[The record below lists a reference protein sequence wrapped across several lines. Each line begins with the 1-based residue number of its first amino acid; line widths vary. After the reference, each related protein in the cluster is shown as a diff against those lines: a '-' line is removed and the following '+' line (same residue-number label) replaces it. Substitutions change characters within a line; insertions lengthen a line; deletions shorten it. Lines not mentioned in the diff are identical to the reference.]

1 MYHNYKKELFIIV
14 ATVVIVLL
22 LLFAGCGGG
31 LHWVPEGTPIPPG
44 GKPMVTAILDG
55 LTETD
60 TIYGGLIQIL
70 AGALGAGGLVA
81 AGRGYLRVRKLRKTQ
96 TTALNEIV
104 GGVQEFQS
112 RLATGPVGEHTQYL
126 LKDSLDKQSPETQDL
141 VRTIKRRPADATVPD
156 TK

>member
-1 MYHNYKKELFIIV
+1 MYRNYKKDMLIVV

-22 LLFAGCGGG
+22 LLFAGCGG

-44 GKPMVTAILDG
+44 GKPVVTAILDG

-70 AGALGAGGLVA
+70 AGAVGAGGIVA
-81 AGRGYLRVRKLRKTQ
+81 VGRKYLQGRRLRKTQ

-104 GGVQEFQS
+104 GGVQTFINDPED
-112 RLATGPVGEHTQYL
+112 
-126 LKDSLDKQSPETQDL
+126 LKFKDVENHLRASTTPETRDL
-141 VRTIKRRPADATVPD
+141 VRTIKRRQADATVPNQ
-156 TK
+156 K

>member
-31 LHWVPEGTPIPPG
+31 FHWVPEGTPIPPG
-44 GKPMVTAILDG
+44 GKPVVTAILDG

-60 TIYGGLIQIL
+60 TLYGGLIQIL
-70 AGALGAGGLVA
+70 AGAVGAGGLVA
-81 AGRGYLRVRKLRKTQ
+81 VGRKYLQGRRFRKTQ

-104 GGVQEFQS
+104 GGVQDYIDQNDNHSGFELRGVLRGRKFS
-112 RLATGPVGEHTQYL
+112 EDTT
-126 LKDSLDKQSPETQDL
+126 DL
-141 VRTIKRRPADATVPD
+141 VRTIKRRQADATVSD